1 MIVYNYSRKED
12 CKQVV
17 DSQTVATVTTTYIG
31 KAKRETYDATL
42 SEAQNFARAIW
53 AIEKRVED
61 TSTGISTRYRPNK
74 SQKFEF
80 VWTDRATITPYI

>member
-17 DSQTVATVTTTYIG
+17 DSQTVSTVTTTYIG

-42 SEAQNFARAIW
+42 LPSQNYANPIW

-61 TSTGISTRYRPNK
+61 TSTGISIRYRPNK

-80 VWTDRATITPYI
+80 VWADRATITPYI